1 MGSTSD
7 TVRKTDFDPVLVL
20 GCTPARATELLHGRR
35 VTPGEVEALA
45 LVHYEWWRHL
55 RDRHSYWVTVSQAA
69 RILHLS
75 AGHVR
80 RLLDEGRLPHVV
92 HVSGVRLMRRHDI
105 VERTRQA
112 S

>member
-1 MGSTSD
+1 MSHAISN
-7 TVRKTDFDPVLVL
+7 VDFDPVLIL
-20 GCTPARATELLHGRR
+20 GCSEDQAVELLRGRR

-75 AGHVR
+75 PGSVR
-80 RLLDEGRLPHVV
+80 RLLDDERLAHVL
-92 HVSGVRLMRRHDI
+92 HTSGVQLMRRHEI
-105 VERTRQA
+105 VQRSQHGG
-112 S
+112 